1 MSAWC
6 METVISKAD
15 PLIENPP
22 SLFSRHLTDPR
33 AMILPRHT
41 FQINLMWTL
50 YQTVCHYIS
59 TLVYFKQVHTEL
71 TERNI
76 LNTK

>member
-6 METVISKAD
+6 MLTVISKAD

-33 AMILPRHT
+33 AIILPRHA
-41 FQINLMWTL
+41 FQINLM
-50 YQTVCHYIS
+50 
-59 TLVYFKQVHTEL
+59 
-71 TERNI
+71 
-76 LNTK
+76 